1 MLAYWRHRSCS
12 VSPPRPADP
21 CSNNPAPPSAPA
33 GTSGCSPRCRKPS
46 LEPGPR
52 HWKVT
57 SPAETGSGLRKAPDH
72 HAAIA
77 ATVLGGHWSSSAAG
91 LAETAAVVELRSWLQ
106 KIQSGEM
113 LSLNGILS
121 AKLGVTLNSVGF
133 FQFPH
138 LHSESITES
147 KKRFC
152 TNSTM
157 LVDLMLTL
165 QWCFIDMFCVY
176 FPQVFFCCYSRE
188 CWQRSCLCSVLRCSE
203 AECNDFS
210 SNSNSFSKGPWF
222 KSLSQPLN
230 PSALFDLSETC
241 QEKYET
247 LTHFQNK
254 EWLQKFNAML
264 KN

>member
-1 MLAYWRHRSCS
+1 
-12 VSPPRPADP
+12 
-21 CSNNPAPPSAPA
+21 
-33 GTSGCSPRCRKPS
+33 
-46 LEPGPR
+46 
-52 HWKVT
+52 
-57 SPAETGSGLRKAPDH
+57 
-72 HAAIA
+72 
-77 ATVLGGHWSSSAAG
+77 
-91 LAETAAVVELRSWLQ
+91 
-106 KIQSGEM
+106 M

-247 LTHFQNK
+247 DAFSKQRVTSKIQCNAEKLKQTITFLDFFFNFLNSFV
-254 EWLQKFNAML
+254 EIQKF
-264 KN
+264 